1 MPARIDSIRSLQK
14 INLARNRIRHINW
27 LHKLLL
33 LEELDLSSNRLSDIE
48 AQLIVLVSNEV
59 DFCSLVSPSDP
70 VSLSRWAAYFL
81 ACLLVF
87 VCVCDVCVTCV

>member
-1 MPARIDSIRSLQK
+1 MPARIDSIRSLQR

-27 LHKLLL
+27 LHKLML

-59 DFCSLVSPSDP
+59 KS
-70 VSLSRWAAYFL
+70 VSLSPQEPFQVVPFMGVL
-81 ACLLVF
+81 APKRCRTLHF
-87 VCVCDVCVTCV
+87 WGKKSAQ